1 MHKWC
6 NSQDNTTHERVVDE
20 KADDW
25 LSHPYFNLRS
35 HSCSTLQHIV
45 ADTTHSQQT
54 LTLKMKLSI
63 QNTTFMLVVL
73 ASFVNVSSLSAPSS
87 RRNVFRVGAA
97 VVTGYAANL
106 ACDRSANADDL
117 TIGGKII
124 LGEESLMDQKG
135 HGTATKPA
143 QFNLKYGV
151 DQKLAD
157 KVGALRNKNCDGL
170 MYKSWNSTKEKS
182 ILKNRSVHFYDI
194 RSAVTTATL
203 PSTVIVSSKH
213 PSKTTFSPQKGP
225 LHSTTAYQ
233 ANPCSWHPLVDQQ
246 IRS

>member
-1 MHKWC
+1 
-6 NSQDNTTHERVVDE
+6 
-20 KADDW
+20 
-25 LSHPYFNLRS
+25 
-35 HSCSTLQHIV
+35 
-45 ADTTHSQQT
+45 
-54 LTLKMKLSI
+54 
-63 QNTTFMLVVL
+63 MLVVL

-157 KVGALRNKNCDGL
+157 KICCYNRHFAE
-170 MYKSWNSTKEKS
+170 YSNSF
-182 ILKNRSVHFYDI
+182 LKTSFEDDVLAAKGPITFYDSVSGKPLFVAPI
-194 RSAVTTATL
+194 GRSADSFLEESEAHGWPSFRDQEVVWENVRVLKSSGETVSVDGTHLGHNL
-203 PSTVIVSSKH
+203 PDRKGNRYCINLVSVA
-213 PSKTTFSPQKGP
+213 G
-225 LHSTTAYQ
+225 
-233 ANPCSWHPLVDQQ
+233 NP
-246 IRS
+246 IA